1 MYHSLFIHSPTEGH
15 FECFQV
21 LALMKKAA
29 INIRVKV
36 FLRTCFQFI
45 RINTNGCHLDYAGR
59 VRLVS

>member
-15 FECFQV
+15 FGCFQV
-21 LALMKKAA
+21 LALMNKAA

-36 FLRTCFQFI
+36 FLQTCFQFI
-45 RINTNGCHLDYAGR
+45 RINTNGCHLDYVVR